1 MVEIENLSVTYQ
13 DGDHSLLA
21 LDKIGL
27 SLKGGRVTALVG
39 ESGSGKTTIASAIMG
54 LLPQNALIEGSIRLN
69 GSELKGLDEESYR
82 KIRWEKVGMVFQN
95 GASALNPVQR
105 IIAQVAEPLIS
116 HRDMKKQEAFSIA
129 KNRLAALNLSSE
141 EMHRYPHELSGG
153 QAQKALFAM
162 ALILDP
168 KVLILDEPTSA
179 MDATLKGF
187 ISAMIRDLRAEGTA
201 ILLITHD
208 LDLAVKTADEAAM
221 LYLGQIMEILP
232 ARDLLLKPCHPYTL
246 ALGRSFPAMDTVR
259 DLGGM
264 RGDAFY
270 RYTHVHRL
278 KDGPVQPHIHI
289 AAGADKEEGGHAP
302 ASGCLFRPRCTQAV
316 EECSRTQVKLT
327 PIGDH
332 QVRCLRG
339 GIVDLLTFDGIKK
352 SYGRVTALASAD
364 FSVRAG
370 EVFSIVGETGSG
382 KTTLAMIA
390 AGALQPDS
398 GKRAFKGRDMDDW
411 ISEDRLLLAG
421 EIGIIYQNPS
431 ESVSHRFTVFD
442 IVAEP
447 MRIQKKTHE
456 ASSKEN
462 EGESRDD
469 EERRRVLKAMTD
481 VHLPVEPDFLKRY
494 PHELNMGAI
503 QRLCIA
509 RALVHGPALIVAD
522 EPTSALD
529 PSVQAKVVKMLLD
542 LQTEKGLT
550 MMFVTH
556 DIGLARKIS
565 DRICVML
572 AGRIVEIG
580 PAAMV
585 IANPGH
591 PYTKGLLDS
600 ARGSHLMKDTL
611 HLPGL
616 AADSRSRSSGCPFA
630 DRCERRTDQCL
641 TLNPP
646 RVDLEER
653 SHCVRCFHP
662 LR

>member
-1 MVEIENLSVTYQ
+1 MIEIENMSVIYR
-13 DGDHSLLA
+13 DGGHSLLA
-21 LDKIGL
+21 LDKITL

-39 ESGSGKTTIASAIMG
+39 ESGSGKTTIANAIMG
-54 LLPQNALIEGSIRLN
+54 LLPQNAVMEGSIRLD

-82 KIRWEKVGMVFQN
+82 KIRWQKVGMVFQN
-95 GASALNPVQR
+95 GASSLNPVHR
-105 IIAQVAEPLIS
+105 IVDQVAEPLIY
-116 HRDMKKQEAFSIA
+116 HVNMKKEEALGIA
-129 KNRLAALNLSSE
+129 EKRLAAMNLSSE

-153 QAQKALFAM
+153 QVQRALFAM
-162 ALILDP
+162 ALILNP
-168 KVLILDEPTSA
+168 KALILDEPTSA
-179 MDATLKGF
+179 MDAAMKGF
-187 ISAMIRDLRAEGTA
+187 ISSMIRDLSAEGMA

-246 ALGRSFPAMDTVR
+246 AIGRSFPAMDAVR

-278 KDGPVQPHIHI
+278 KEGGVQPHIHI

-316 EECSRTQVKLT
+316 EECSRTQVPLM
-327 PIGDH
+327 PVGDH

-339 GIVDLLTFDGIKK
+339 GIIDLLKFDGIKK
-352 SYGRVTALASAD
+352 SYGRVIALESAD

-398 GKRAFKGRDMDDW
+398 GKRTFKGRDMDDW
-411 ISEDRLLLAG
+411 ISEDRPSLSA
-421 EIGIIYQNPS
+421 EIGIIYQSPS

-447 MRIQKKTHE
+447 LHIRKKGHG
-456 ASSKEN
+456 ASLKEN
-462 EGESRDD
+462 DGAGVD
-469 EERRRVLKAMTD
+469 ETRRRVLTAMTD
-481 VHLPVEPDFLKRY
+481 VHLPLQPDFLKRH

-509 RALVHGPALIVAD
+509 RALVHEPALIVAD

-529 PSVQAKVVKMLLD
+529 PSVQAKVVKMLLN

-550 MMFVTH
+550 MIFVTH

-580 PAAMV
+580 PAAKV
-585 IANPGH
+585 IGRPGH
-591 PYTKGLLDS
+591 PYTRALLDS
-600 ARGSHLMKDTL
+600 VRGNSIRDIKLRFPSHAVNS
-611 HLPGL
+611 PP
-616 AADSRSRSSGCPFA
+616 RSGGCPFA

-641 TLNPP
+641 AMDPP
-646 RVDLEER
+646 RVGLEEL
-653 SHCVRCFHP
+653 SHSVRCFNP
-662 LR
+662 LT